1 MEIYHF
7 ENKRFEVL
15 ENVYGDCI
23 IKDKTSER
31 YYYKKDYLFF
41 EKNGIEK
48 NDKVKWNWRDV
59 VVLSLI
65 ILSVICM
72 LIVLKNIELVYEAEK
87 IKSAILLI
95 DIYLFTIFNIII
107 HECAHSCMMIFY
119 GRRPGKLK
127 FKFYCKIFPYIVIDT
142 SDSYML
148 LRYRKAFVYYAGI
161 MVNWIVCGSFTCFFL
176 KYVYLIS
183 ALVWVNIYNMIPFG
197 GIKTDGYRILMD
209 CILNKKELKSK
220 KSRLSKI
227 LELAFWIMAIIY
239 TFKSWSNFFK
249 DMFFM

>member
-48 NDKVKWNWRDV
+48 KDKVKWNWRDV

-95 DIYLFTIFNIII
+95 DIYLFTIFNISIT
-107 HECAHSCMMIFY
+107 SGPRQS
-119 GRRPGKLK
+119 GRVPRESA
-127 FKFYCKIFPYIVIDT
+127 T
-142 SDSYML
+142 MS
-148 LRYRKAFVYYAGI
+148 LRLMAF
-161 MVNWIVCGSFTCFFL
+161 L
-176 KYVYLIS
+176 
-183 ALVWVNIYNMIPFG
+183 
-197 GIKTDGYRILMD
+197 
-209 CILNKKELKSK
+209 
-220 KSRLSKI
+220 
-227 LELAFWIMAIIY
+227 
-239 TFKSWSNFFK
+239 
-249 DMFFM
+249 